1 MYYILDGKTPVAEPD
16 SAKFGRWLESAD
28 RKVRKTKIGECTV
41 STVFLGVDYSFGGP
55 PLLFETRVFGGPL
68 DQELERCGTWAV
80 AESNHDAMC
89 ERVRQS
95 ESQS

>member
-41 STVFLGVDYSFGGP
+41 STVFLGVDF
-55 PLLFETRVFGGPL
+55 LFETRVFGGPL